1 MFLDAGDVVPKFWT
15 LASGLRALAAARP
28 PLTGTGKERPCIN
41 EPALFWYTENPRPAT
56 EDSVIVL
63 VIELGN

>member
-1 MFLDAGDVVPKFWT
+1 MFLDA
-15 LASGLRALAAARP
+15 GLRALAAARP

-56 EDSVIVL
+56 EEDSVIVL